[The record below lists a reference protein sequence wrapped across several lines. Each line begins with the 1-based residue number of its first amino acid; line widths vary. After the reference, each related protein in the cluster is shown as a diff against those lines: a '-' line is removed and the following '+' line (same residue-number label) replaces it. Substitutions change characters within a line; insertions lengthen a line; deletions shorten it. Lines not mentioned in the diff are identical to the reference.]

1 MPRCK
6 APGSGDPP
14 EGWGLQ
20 AKRGLFLRSETYFLY
35 AAATKDEGNAADE
48 RFSATC

>member
-6 APGSGDPP
+6 AP
-14 EGWGLQ
+14 E
-20 AKRGLFLRSETYFLY
+20 FLRSETYFLY